1 MNNIFVECF
10 GQLEDKRYKN
20 KQHLLLDIISIVL
33 CGVLSGMKD
42 FGEIQMFAEA
52 HEEWFKKHL
61 LLPNGIPSH
70 DTMGRVL
77 SMLNPEHFADCFISW
92 VKKVKKLLNEDVV
105 AIDGKT
111 LCGSSEKT
119 NGIKAVHLVNAYSC
133 VNGITLKQ
141 VKVDDKSNEITAIP
155 EIINTLALQGAIIT
169 IDAMGC
175 QKNIAESIVNA
186 QADYVLAVK
195 GNHKELHVPI
205 IDVFNLSKNP
215 NFNRKLKPSIYEHEI
230 DCEHGKIENRI
241 VRGLPINS
249 ISNELDLSGWK
260 NSKSIIQIEHI
271 NHTNN
276 TTEFRYYIS
285 TIPYLEI
292 EKIARAIRS
301 HWQVENNLHWVLDM
315 TFKEDESRI
324 RDKIVAQNMSWIR
337 KMSAYLLKQVSSK
350 LSMKNKM
357 IKNCINPNNLLQCF
371 EMI

>member
-70 DTMGRVL
+70 DTMSRVL

-169 IDAMGC
+169 IDAIGC

-215 NFNRKLKPSIYEHEI
+215 KFNRKLKPSIYEHEV

-241 VRGLPINS
+241 VRALPINS
-249 ISNELDLSGWK
+249 ISNQLDLSGWK

-337 KMSAYLLKQVSSK
+337 KMSAYLLKQVPSK

-371 EMI
+371 EII

>member
-1 MNNIFVECF
+1 
-10 GQLEDKRYKN
+10 
-20 KQHLLLDIISIVL
+20 
-33 CGVLSGMKD
+33 
-42 FGEIQMFAEA
+42 
-52 HEEWFKKHL
+52 
-61 LLPNGIPSH
+61 
-70 DTMGRVL
+70 
-77 SMLNPEHFADCFISW
+77 
-92 VKKVKKLLNEDVV
+92 
-105 AIDGKT
+105 
-111 LCGSSEKT
+111 
-119 NGIKAVHLVNAYSC
+119 
-133 VNGITLKQ
+133 
-141 VKVDDKSNEITAIP
+141 
-155 EIINTLALQGAIIT
+155 
-169 IDAMGC
+169 
-175 QKNIAESIVNA
+175 
-186 QADYVLAVK
+186 
-195 GNHKELHVPI
+195 VPI